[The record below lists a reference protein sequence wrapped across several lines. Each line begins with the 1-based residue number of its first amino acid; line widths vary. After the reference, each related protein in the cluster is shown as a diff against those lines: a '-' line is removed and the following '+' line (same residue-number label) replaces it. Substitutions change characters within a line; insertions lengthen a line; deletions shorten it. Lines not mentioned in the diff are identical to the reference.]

1 MRIDVDLFQE
11 IFATMRSNRLRTFLT
26 GFSVAWGI
34 FMLILLLGSGTGIQ
48 NGIHHEF
55 KGVATNSIWIHQG
68 QTSRPFRGLQTGR
81 RINFVNADYEE
92 IKATVPGVEHITARF
107 YYNWSNNTVTY
118 QEKTGVFTLIGCH
131 PDHRYIRKTI
141 LLQGRNINDNDLK
154 EYRKVA
160 YIGLQVRDQLFKN
173 EAPVG
178 KHISV
183 NGVLFKVIG
192 VFDDERSERA
202 QRILYLP
209 ITTIQKLYNGRN
221 RIHSVMFTVGDATIP
236 ESKAMQETV
245 RRKMAARHLFDPQDE
260 KALRIWDNVEEF
272 QKFMAL
278 FRNIRVFI
286 WLIGIG
292 TIFAGIV
299 GISNIMLIAVRER
312 TKEIGIRKAL
322 GATPWSII
330 SLVLAESVLITTVS
344 GYIGLLLGVAT
355 IELAAGKLTALELFR
370 NPEVDVSVALG
381 ALGLLVLS
389 GLVAG
394 FFPAR
399 KAAGIQPV
407 EALRD
412 E

>member
-1 MRIDVDLFQE
+1 
-11 IFATMRSNRLRTFLT
+11 LRTFLT

-55 KGVATNSIWIHQG
+55 KGVATNSIWVHQG
-68 QTSRPFRGLQTGR
+68 QTSKPFRGLQTGR
-81 RINFVNADYEE
+81 RIKFINADYEE
-92 IKATVPGVEHITARF
+92 IKATVPGVEHITAR
-107 YYNWSNNTVTY
+107 YYFNWNNTTITFK
-118 QEKTGVFTLIGCH
+118 EESGVFNIIGCH
-131 PDHRYIRKTI
+131 PDHRHIKKTI
-141 LLQGRNINDNDLK
+141 LLQGRNINDNDMRK
-154 EYRKVA
+154 YRKVA
-160 YIGLQVRDQLFKN
+160 YIGFQVRDQLFKN
-173 EAPVG
+173 ETPIG
-178 KHISV
+178 KHISI

-192 VFDDERSERA
+192 VFDDERSQRA

-209 ITTIQKLYNGRN
+209 ITTVQKVFGGRN
-221 RIHSVMFTVGDATIP
+221 RIHQVMFTVGDAGIE
-236 ESKAMQETV
+236 ESKVIQEKV
-245 RRKMAARHLFDPQDE
+245 RRKMAARHHFDPRDE
-260 KALRIWDNVEEF
+260 KALRIWDSVEEF

-278 FRNIRVFI
+278 FRNIRIFI

-299 GISNIMLIAVRER
+299 GISNIMLIAVKER

-330 SLVLAESVLITTVS
+330 SLVLTESVLITTVS
-344 GYIGLLLGVAT
+344 GYIGLVLGVGT
-355 IELAAGKLTALELFR
+355 IELVAGNLPALDLFR
-370 NPEVDVSVALG
+370 NPEVDFRVALS
-381 ALGLLVLS
+381 ALGLLVMA
-389 GLVAG
+389 GLIAG

-399 KAAGIQPV
+399 RAAGIQPV

>member
-1 MRIDVDLFQE
+1 MRIDLDLFQE
-11 IFATMRSNRLRTFLT
+11 IFATIRTNRLRTFLT

-48 NGIHHEF
+48 NGIRHEF

-68 QTSRPFRGLQTGR
+68 QTSKPYRGLQTGR
-81 RINFVNADYEE
+81 RIKFVNADYEE
-92 IKATVPGVEHITARF
+92 IKTAVPGVEHITARY
-107 YYNWSNNTVTY
+107 YYNWNNTVSYKETS
-118 QEKTGVFTLIGCH
+118 GVFSIIGCH
-131 PDHRYIRKTI
+131 PDHRHIKKTI
-141 LLQGRNINDNDLK
+141 LMQGRNLNDNDLH

-160 YIGLQVRDQLFKN
+160 YIGVQVREQLFNN
-173 EAPVG
+173 ESPVG
-178 KHISV
+178 KHISI

-192 VFDDERSERA
+192 VFDDERSQRA

-209 ITTIQKLYNGRN
+209 ITTAQKIYNGRN
-221 RIHSVMFTVGDATIP
+221 RIHSVMFTVGEATVQ
-236 ESKAMQETV
+236 ESKDIQETV
-245 RRKMAARHLFDPQDE
+245 RRKMAVRHHFDPKDE
-260 KALRIWDNVEEF
+260 KALRIWDSVEEF

-278 FRNIRVFI
+278 FRNIRIFI

-299 GISNIMLIAVRER
+299 GISNIMLIAVKER

-330 SLVLAESVLITTVS
+330 SLVLTESVLITTVS
-344 GYIGLLLGVAT
+344 GYIGLVLGVGT
-355 IELAAGKLTALELFR
+355 IELAAGNLPALDLFR
-370 NPEVDVSVALG
+370 NPEVDLTVALG
-381 ALGLLVLS
+381 ALALLVLS

-399 KAAGIQPV
+399 RAAGIQPV